1 MKKILITLAVIIGI
15 LLVLLITIP
24 LFLKGNIT
32 EIIEKQSAKY
42 LNADVRIEKI
52 DLSMFKSFPALNVD
66 VKQIAVIG
74 KGEFAGDTLVHAP
87 LLRASVNL
95 DSERTG

>member
-52 DLSMFKSFPALNVD
+52 DLSMFKSFQP
-66 VKQIAVIG
+66 
-74 KGEFAGDTLVHAP
+74 
-87 LLRASVNL
+87 
-95 DSERTG
+95 

>member
-32 EIIEKQSAKY
+32 EIIEKQ
-42 LNADVRIEKI
+42 
-52 DLSMFKSFPALNVD
+52 
-66 VKQIAVIG
+66 IG
-74 KGEFAGDTLVHAP
+74 
-87 LLRASVNL
+87 
-95 DSERTG
+95 